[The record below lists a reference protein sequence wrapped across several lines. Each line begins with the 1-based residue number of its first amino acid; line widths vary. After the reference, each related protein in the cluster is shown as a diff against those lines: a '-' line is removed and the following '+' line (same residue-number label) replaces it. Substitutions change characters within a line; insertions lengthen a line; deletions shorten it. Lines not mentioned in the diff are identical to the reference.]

1 MITKYNDFCL
11 ICGRPKDNMHHIFK
25 GQKQRALADEDELII
40 PLCLEHHTTGNLSVH
55 HTKELN
61 VLCEII
67 GQLAWEREYLINRQI
82 LPFDDSHDEIT
93 EEVREAFRQRYGRS
107 YL

>member
-1 MITKYNDFCL
+1 MITEYNDYCL

-40 PLCLEHHTTGNLSVH
+40 PLCLEHHTTGALSVH

-67 GQLAWEREYLINRQI
+67 GQLAWEKHFIADKRE
-82 LPFDDSHDEIT
+82 LPFENI
-93 EEVREAFRQRYGRS
+93 EESAREAFRTRYSRS